1 MIYVYL
7 EEHFK
12 RIKDPCIIEVGAHIG
27 TDTVELSRFV
37 NKGSLICF
45 EPDPRN
51 AKSLRKLQDKVQ
63 FELVE
68 KAVGKE
74 DGEVTFYQSFGK
86 KFGVLREITDLSST
100 KKPKKV
106 KDKHPWVEFA
116 AITVQAT
123 TLDSYCEVNELSTI
137 DLIWAD
143 IQGGELDLVLGAQ
156 KVLQNTKLFY
166 FECVMNS
173 IKLYADKPTYE
184 QILNALPS
192 ESKWSLE
199 FSSSTDVLLKRS

>member
-1 MIYVYL
+1 MIYAYL
-7 EEHFK
+7 EEHFSRRK
-12 RIKDPCIIEVGAHIG
+12 NPCIIEVGAHIG

-37 NKGSLICF
+37 NEGKLICF

-51 AKSLRKLQDKVQ
+51 ALSLQKLQKKVQ

-74 DGEVTFYQSFGK
+74 DGEVTFYQSYGK
-86 KFGVLREITDLSST
+86 KSGVAREITDLSST
-100 KKPKKV
+100 KKPMKV
-106 KDKHPWVEFA
+106 KDKHPWVKFA
-116 AITVQAT
+116 KIIVQSV
-123 TLDSYCEVNELSTI
+123 TLDNYCELNDLSAI

-173 IKLYADKPTYE
+173 VKLYAGKPTYE

-199 FSSSTDVLLKRS
+199 FSSSTDVLLKRL